1 MSKEDNVAENA
12 AILPYGTNI
21 GAPAIKVEDVSL
33 WKSRGV
39 ANVNHQLSAKFYE
52 LKAEYEKLIEE
63 LKWNDLIYKA
73 EFSFEPVI
81 GQTYHL
87 YYTKRETLFL
97 SLIGPEEWNKKH
109 VGSFR
114 LNSELK
120 WTKI

>member
-1 MSKEDNVAENA
+1 MSKEDNVVENA

-87 YYTKRETLFL
+87 YYTKRDTLFL
-97 SLIGPEEWNKKH
+97 SLIGPEEWDKKH
-109 VGSFR
+109 IGSFR

-120 WTKI
+120 WVKI